1 MIQMR
6 SDGERLVPVPPR
18 SRSRTVVAL
27 ITALTIL
34 LVAWNMRPANS
45 ESGAV
50 VRVSLS
56 SVPEE
61 RVVRF
66 GHEFPG
72 RDPTGPNAVLDAA
85 GPVVSGESLSSPDR
99 TAPAP
104 ASASASAS
112 ATQISKQVARDQRMA
127 KYAKPDSNGVLP
139 IGFSLAEGVSSVSG
153 GVGVPKTIAAEGGK
167 ATGLTIFLIGG
178 SLIEV
183 DRGELVTALA
193 RLGASDKV
201 GNLPAASESGRLS
214 LDRVRTAG
222 LDLRYDAIR
231 DRLVLRP

>member
-18 SRSRTVVAL
+18 SRSRAIVALVTALAILVVAW
-27 ITALTIL
+27 T
-34 LVAWNMRPANS
+34 MGSDGSDR
-45 ESGAV
+45 GAV

-61 RVVRF
+61 RVVHF
-66 GHEFPG
+66 GHEFPA
-72 RDPTGPNAVLDAA
+72 PAA
-85 GPVVSGESLSSPDR
+85 GEAAALVADAGLEESGEEEIAPVR
-99 TAPAP
+99 TAA
-104 ASASASAS
+104 ASA
-112 ATQISKQVARDQRMA
+112 ATSPGTPPNQREQRGANFAR
-127 KYAKPDSNGVLP
+127 PDANGVLP
-139 IGFSLAEGVSSVSG
+139 IGYSLTEGVSSVNG
-153 GVGVPKTIAAEGGK
+153 GVGVPKTIAAEGGE

-193 RLGASDKV
+193 RLGASEKA
-201 GNLPAASESGRLS
+201 GNLPAAGESGRLS

-222 LDLRYDAIR
+222 LDLRYDAIH

>member
-18 SRSRTVVAL
+18 SRARAIVAL
-27 ITALTIL
+27 VTALAIL
-34 LVAWNMRPANS
+34 MVAWNMRPNGS
-45 ESGAV
+45 ERGAV

-61 RVVRF
+61 RVVHF
-66 GHEFPG
+66 GHEFSAP
-72 RDPTGPNAVLDAA
+72 AA
-85 GPVVSGESLSSPDR
+85 GEVAALVADAGLEGIGEEEIAPVRTAAASAASSPG
-99 TAPAP
+99 APRSQREQRGANF
-104 ASASASAS
+104 
-112 ATQISKQVARDQRMA
+112 AR
-127 KYAKPDSNGVLP
+127 PDANGVLP
-139 IGFSLAEGVSSVSG
+139 IGYSLTEGVSSVSG
-153 GVGVPKTIAAEGGK
+153 GVGVPKTIAAEGGD

-193 RLGASDKV
+193 RLGASDKA
-201 GNLPAASESGRLS
+201 GNLPAAGESGRLS

-222 LDLRYDAIR
+222 LDLQYDAIH

>member
-18 SRSRTVVAL
+18 SRSRTIVAL

-34 LVAWNMRPANS
+34 LVAWNMRPADS
-45 ESGAV
+45 DRGAV

-66 GHEFPG
+66 GHEFPHP
-72 RDPTGPNAVLDAA
+72 DPTGPNAVLAAA
-85 GPVVSGESLSSPDR
+85 GPVVSEESPSSPDR

-104 ASASASAS
+104 ASA
-112 ATQISKQVARDQRMA
+112 TRISKQVARDQRIA
-127 KYAKPDSNGVLP
+127 KLAQPDANGVLP

-153 GVGVPKTIAAEGGK
+153 GVGVPKTIAAEGGE

-222 LDLRYDAIR
+222 LDLRYDAIH

>member
-6 SDGERLVPVPPR
+6 PDDGKLVPVPPR
-18 SRSRTVVAL
+18 RFSRAIVLLATFAC
-27 ITALTIL
+27 IL
-34 LVAWNMRPANS
+34 LFAWSMRPDGSGND
-45 ESGAV
+45 SGAV

-61 RVVRF
+61 RVVHF
-66 GHEFPG
+66 GHEFP
-72 RDPTGPNAVLDAA
+72 V
-85 GPVVSGESLSSPDR
+85 
-99 TAPAP
+99 PAP
-104 ASASASAS
+104 AAPDAAIADAGADVAGEDEIAPVRIAAASTAKFAGSPQS
-112 ATQISKQVARDQRMA
+112 QRDQRRA
-127 KYAKPDSNGVLP
+127 NYARPDANGVLP
-139 IGFSLAEGVSSVSG
+139 IGYSLTEGVSSVNG
-153 GVGVPKTIAAEGGK
+153 GVGVPKTIAAEGGE

-193 RLGASDKV
+193 RLGAADKA
-201 GNLPAASESGRLS
+201 GNLPPAGESGRLS

-222 LDLRYDAIR
+222 LDLRYDAIH